1 MGLTS
6 RILLVVVGLAAL
18 GVPALA
24 VYGWNRLPGT
34 RALRVMER
42 LSLFVLSQGLA
53 VLLALLA
60 VNDQYQFFVSW
71 RDLLGSPPKPGL
83 IAALGDESFTGP
95 YGSVSVFNVRR
106 TQSKDGELI
115 SETVR
120 GDRAHLTGRI
130 LISLPPGYTSGHR
143 SYPVLELLQGWHA
156 PPESWLTNLHVLD
169 AIRAAERAGRL
180 APVITVMPDI
190 NLGAPR
196 DTECTNIPHG
206 PQTETFLTTDVRDLL
221 LAQYRAL
228 PYGKSWG
235 LMGFS
240 TGGYCAAKLA
250 LNHPDWY
257 PSAVVMSGYFD
268 AIKDRS
274 TGVYG
279 AAARCTAMR
288 TPPTGSYSTSH
299 DPPSTFWPSPAA
311 STGSP
316 TPPRRVSSSSPT
328 RPCTCSASSPRAGVT
343 TSKRYG
349 PRCPRC
355 WIGSAPESLTALHL
369 GPRSADARPS

>member
-274 TGVYG
+274 TGDLWGGSQMYRNENSPNWLIQHQPRPAIDLLAFASRFDRESYSSTSLFLKLPHSPLHVFSLISPRGGHNFKALRAALPEMLDWIGARVLDRPPLG
-279 AAARCTAMR
+279 AAV
-288 TPPTGSYSTSH
+288 G
-299 DPPSTFWPSPAA
+299 
-311 STGSP
+311 
-316 TPPRRVSSSSPT
+316 
-328 RPCTCSASSPRAGVT
+328 
-343 TSKRYG
+343 
-349 PRCPRC
+349 
-355 WIGSAPESLTALHL
+355 
-369 GPRSADARPS
+369 